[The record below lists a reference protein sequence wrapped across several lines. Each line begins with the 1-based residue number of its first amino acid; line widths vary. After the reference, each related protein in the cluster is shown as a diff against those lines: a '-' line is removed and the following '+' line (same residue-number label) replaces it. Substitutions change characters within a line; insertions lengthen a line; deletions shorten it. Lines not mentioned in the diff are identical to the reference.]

1 VSGKWCTQVSILD
14 RDPYSRILKEYE
26 DGTVRVYFRIPK
38 EVFIDLIDITDFLGA
53 SSIDE
58 GLKLAVQALQ
68 EKVFDKKTVI
78 KLKRFKRKP
87 HKRASD
93 TKTIKEIKD
102 MISFLTKL
110 ISNINENIS
119 RVERLS
125 SLVSSPTV
133 TQQPRAERSSYMD
146 IDLGELKAKTD
157 TTAPVK
163 SIEKSLE
170 EAIEDVLVVAIADEI
185 LQEKD
190 KENNA

>member
-1 VSGKWCTQVSILD
+1 
-14 RDPYSRILKEYE
+14 
-26 DGTVRVYFRIPK
+26 
-38 EVFIDLIDITDFLGA
+38 
-53 SSIDE
+53 
-58 GLKLAVQALQ
+58 
-68 EKVFDKKTVI
+68 
-78 KLKRFKRKP
+78 
-87 HKRASD
+87 
-93 TKTIKEIKD
+93 